1 MVFGLLQSEGPDCP
15 ANSHRLLLSG
25 LRGYSEDIMSIDCIG
40 IFGAGAWGTALAQAI
55 STAGHQTVLWAH
67 EQEVVDA
74 INNDHENP
82 VFLQGVS
89 LNHAIRATSVLAEAG
104 EADAVFLVVP
114 AQFLRGVAARLASV
128 IASGVA
134 VVVCAKG
141 IEQESS
147 ALMSEV
153 IAETLPGHP
162 LGILS
167 GPTFASEVATGLPIA
182 LTLATTDKRT
192 GADLMEALGTPQIR
206 PYLTNDVI
214 GAEIGGAVK
223 NVLAIACGITE
234 GRQFGDSARA
244 AIITRGL
251 AEMTRLCVAK
261 GGRAETMMGLS
272 GIGDLTLTCTSTQSR
287 NYSLG
292 VELGQGKTLADI
304 MASRRSVA
312 EGVFSAEA
320 VAALARQVGIEMPI
334 VEAVDS
340 IVNKGETVDTK
351 IRELLARPFRAET
364 PRKR

>member
-1 MVFGLLQSEGPDCP
+1 
-15 ANSHRLLLSG
+15 
-25 LRGYSEDIMSIDCIG
+25 MSIECIG
-40 IFGAGAWGTALAQAI
+40 VLGAGAWGTALAQAI

-67 EQEVVDA
+67 EPEVAEA
-74 INNDHENP
+74 INRDHENP
-82 VFLQGVS
+82 VFLQGFA
-89 LNHAIRATSVLAEAG
+89 LNPALRATTVLAEAG
-104 EADAVFLVVP
+104 EVDAVFMVVP
-114 AQFLRGVAARLASV
+114 AQFLRGVAARLAPV
-128 IASGVA
+128 IAAGTA

-141 IEQESS
+141 IEQETN

-162 LGILS
+162 MGILS
-167 GPTFASEVATGLPIA
+167 GPSFASEVAAGLPIA
-182 LTLATTDKRT
+182 VTLATADERM
-192 GADLMEALGTPQIR
+192 GADLMEVVGTPQIR

-234 GRQFGDSARA
+234 GRQFGNSARA

-292 VELGQGKTLADI
+292 VELGEGKALADI

-312 EGVFSAEA
+312 EGVFSAAA
-320 VAALARQVGIEMPI
+320 VAALARQLGVEMPI
-334 VEAVDS
+334 VEAVDA
-340 IVNKGETVDTK
+340 IVNQGETVDTK
-351 IRELLARPFRAET
+351 IRELLARPLRSET
-364 PRKR
+364 AIKR

>member
-1 MVFGLLQSEGPDCP
+1 
-15 ANSHRLLLSG
+15 
-25 LRGYSEDIMSIDCIG
+25 MSIDCIG
-40 IFGAGAWGTALAQAI
+40 ILGAGAWGTALAQAI

-67 EQEVVDA
+67 EQEVADA
-74 INNDHENP
+74 INSDHENP
-82 VFLQGVS
+82 LYLQGVS
-89 LNHAIRATSVLAEAG
+89 LNPAIRATGVLAEAG

-114 AQFLRGVAARLASV
+114 AQFLRGVAAQLAPA
-128 IASGVA
+128 IAGGVA

-141 IEQESS
+141 IEQNSC

-153 IAETLPGHP
+153 VGETLPAHP
-162 LGILS
+162 VAILS

-182 LTLATTDKRT
+182 LTLATTDEAT
-192 GADLMEALGTPQIR
+192 GAALMEALGTPQIR

-223 NVLAIACGITE
+223 NILAIACGITE
-234 GRQFGDSARA
+234 GRKFGDSARA

-251 AEMTRLCVAK
+251 AEMTRLCLAK

-272 GIGDLTLTCTSTQSR
+272 GLGDLTLTCTSTQSR

-292 VELGQGKTLADI
+292 VELGEGKALVDI

-312 EGVFSAEA
+312 EGVFSAAA
-320 VAALARQVGIEMPI
+320 VASLARQIGVEMPI
-334 VEAVDS
+334 VEAVDA

-351 IRELLARPFRAET
+351 IRELLARPFRTET
-364 PRKR
+364 TAKR

>member
-1 MVFGLLQSEGPDCP
+1 
-15 ANSHRLLLSG
+15 
-25 LRGYSEDIMSIDCIG
+25 MSIDCIG
-40 IFGAGAWGTALAQAI
+40 ILGAGAWGTALAQAI

-74 INNDHENP
+74 INRDHENT

-89 LNHAIRATSVLAEAG
+89 LNPAIRATTVLAEAG

-114 AQFLRGVAARLASV
+114 AQFLRGVATRLAPV

-134 VVVCAKG
+134 VVICAKG
-141 IEQESS
+141 IEQDTS
-147 ALMSEV
+147 ALMTEV

-162 LGILS
+162 VGVLS

-182 LTLATTDKRT
+182 LTLASTDDAT
-192 GADLMEALGTPQIR
+192 GADLIEALGTPQIR

-223 NVLAIACGITE
+223 NILAIACGITE
-234 GRQFGDSARA
+234 GRKFGNSARA

-261 GGRAETMMGLS
+261 GGRSETMMGLS
-272 GIGDLTLTCTSTQSR
+272 GLGDLTLTCTSTQSR

-292 VELGQGKTLADI
+292 VELGEGKTLEEI
-304 MASRRSVA
+304 LASRRSVA
-312 EGVFSAEA
+312 EGVFSAAA
-320 VAALARQVGIEMPI
+320 VAALARQIGVEMPI
-334 VEAVDS
+334 VEAVDA

-364 PRKR
+364 ARKR

>member
-1 MVFGLLQSEGPDCP
+1 MR
-15 ANSHRLLLSG
+15 A
-25 LRGYSEDIMSIDCIG
+25 
-40 IFGAGAWGTALAQAI
+40 AQ
-55 STAGHQTVLWAH
+55 
-67 EQEVVDA
+67 QEVADA
-74 INNDHENP
+74 INRDHENSL
-82 VFLQGVS
+82 FLPGVS
-89 LNHAIRATSVLAEAG
+89 LNPAIRATTVLAEAG

-114 AQFLRGVAARLASV
+114 AQFLRGVAARLAPV

-141 IEQESS
+141 IEQATS

-162 LGILS
+162 MGILS
-167 GPTFASEVATGLPIA
+167 GPTFASEVAAGLPIA
-182 LTLATTDKRT
+182 LTVASADEQT

-234 GRQFGDSARA
+234 GREFGDSARA

-261 GGRAETMMGLS
+261 GGRTETMMGLS
-272 GIGDLTLTCTSTQSR
+272 GLGDLTLTCTSTQSR

-292 VELGQGKTLADI
+292 VELGQGISLEEI

-312 EGVFSAEA
+312 EGVFSAAA

-351 IRELLARPFRAET
+351 IRELLARPFRTET
-364 PRKR
+364 ARKR